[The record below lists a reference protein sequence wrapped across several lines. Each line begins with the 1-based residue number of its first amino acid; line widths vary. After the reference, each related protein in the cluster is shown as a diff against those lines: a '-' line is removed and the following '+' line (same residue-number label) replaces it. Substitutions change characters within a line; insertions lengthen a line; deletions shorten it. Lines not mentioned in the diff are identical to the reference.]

1 MRFLTG
7 HSRKGGDDPL
17 YVAEQA
23 ADPDSTLVIYMG
35 LATLPGLAAKLMAN
49 GLPADTPAVAI
60 ERGTTAQQRV
70 VRTCTQYAII
80 IYICI
85 YVCVC
90 IYIHKIYLFSIIFHF
105 VLNWT

>member
-1 MRFLTG
+1 
-7 HSRKGGDDPL
+7 L

-70 VRTCTQYAII
+70 VRTCTKYAIMFGF
-80 IYICI
+80 
-85 YVCVC
+85 
-90 IYIHKIYLFSIIFHF
+90 FSFF
-105 VLNWT
+105 VFPFFLNWIQR